1 MTILTALPLQLTPTM
16 ITIVAAMT
24 LGFLAVLAVCIISW
38 RQTREKRKE
47 LSYAGDI
54 LMHAITMGG
63 ISVLRVKT
71 DKDKVSNIYGEMV
84 PQEGMTGKEYL
95 ERVHPDDRQNVE
107 QFLNRLSMRQTTAN
121 VLHYCWNAAPTGEPP
136 CWRNLRNSAIAEG
149 DKTPLDIVCTLTDET
164 DSVMERQ
171 QEHDLALRYQSIF
184 DRSIVGMSIY
194 DKEGMLLASNSNMR
208 QFMNM
213 GSAYDKMYFGESVFT
228 RAPFRD
234 IMDKN
239 MKTDLY
245 FCTKLVI
252 PERNVNSYH
261 ELLVHPVLDEQGET
275 QFFCMTGRDITTER
289 DLYLQERD
297 NNEAMRKMNEE
308 IQNYETEL
316 QYMMEKC
323 DMRVWR
329 MDFKQRE
336 VTFYKGLSNYEQKIS
351 LNTFKDYFLG
361 DTVTAQHFDAP
372 EAYFAKPSSSLCH
385 MRPVF
390 HQKNATE
397 WNMVDFV
404 PINDEAGTPIGC
416 FGTIR
421 NASSLIHAQEKL
433 KEETRRA
440 NDSARLKSI
449 FMANM
454 THEIRTPL
462 NAIVGFSDLLP
473 MMQTPAEKKELLQVI
488 MSNCDMLV
496 RLINDILEIS
506 SMDGSAIIVNPEE
519 VDFAKVFDEQCLS
532 LAKRIQQP
540 GVEFI
545 KDNPYTTLTL
555 SIDQRRVRQVI
566 TNFVINA
573 IKYTQQGHIKA
584 GYRIEQPDGTT
595 NHLYIYC
602 EDTGVGIP
610 KDKQATVFDRFVK
623 LNDYVQGT
631 GLGLSICKAIATR
644 CGGEIG
650 VESEGEGHGS
660 TFWLR
665 LPVTLINEERP

>member
-1 MTILTALPLQLTPTM
+1 
-16 ITIVAAMT
+16 
-24 LGFLAVLAVCIISW
+24 
-38 RQTREKRKE
+38 
-47 LSYAGDI
+47 
-54 LMHAITMGG
+54 
-63 ISVLRVKT
+63 
-71 DKDKVSNIYGEMV
+71 
-84 PQEGMTGKEYL
+84 
-95 ERVHPDDRQNVE
+95 
-107 QFLNRLSMRQTTAN
+107 
-121 VLHYCWNAAPTGEPP
+121 
-136 CWRNLRNSAIAEG
+136 
-149 DKTPLDIVCTLTDET
+149 
-164 DSVMERQ
+164 
-171 QEHDLALRYQSIF
+171 
-184 DRSIVGMSIY
+184 
-194 DKEGMLLASNSNMR
+194 
-208 QFMNM
+208 
-213 GSAYDKMYFGESVFT
+213 
-228 RAPFRD
+228 
-234 IMDKN
+234 
-239 MKTDLY
+239 
-245 FCTKLVI
+245 
-252 PERNVNSYH
+252 
-261 ELLVHPVLDEQGET
+261 
-275 QFFCMTGRDITTER
+275 MTGRDITTER

-361 DTVTAQHFDAP
+361 DTVAAQHFDAP
-372 EAYFAKPSSSLCH
+372 ETHFAKPSSSLCH

-397 WNMVDFV
+397 WNMVDYV
-404 PINDEAGTPIGC
+404 PINDEEGTPIGC

-421 NASSLIHAQEKL
+421 NVSSLIHAQEKL

-540 GVEFI
+540 G
-545 KDNPYTTLTL
+545 
-555 SIDQRRVRQVI
+555 R
-566 TNFVINA
+566 
-573 IKYTQQGHIKA
+573 
-584 GYRIEQPDGTT
+584 
-595 NHLYIYC
+595 
-602 EDTGVGIP
+602 
-610 KDKQATVFDRFVK
+610 
-623 LNDYVQGT
+623 
-631 GLGLSICKAIATR
+631 
-644 CGGEIG
+644 
-650 VESEGEGHGS
+650 
-660 TFWLR
+660 
-665 LPVTLINEERP
+665 

>member
-1 MTILTALPLQLTPTM
+1 
-16 ITIVAAMT
+16 
-24 LGFLAVLAVCIISW
+24 
-38 RQTREKRKE
+38 
-47 LSYAGDI
+47 
-54 LMHAITMGG
+54 
-63 ISVLRVKT
+63 
-71 DKDKVSNIYGEMV
+71 
-84 PQEGMTGKEYL
+84 
-95 ERVHPDDRQNVE
+95 
-107 QFLNRLSMRQTTAN
+107 MRQTSAN
-121 VLHYCWNAAPTGEPP
+121 VLHYRWNTASAGQAP

-149 DKTPLDIVCTLTDET
+149 ERIPLDIVCTLTDET
-164 DSVMERQ
+164 DSMMEQQ

-184 DRSIVGMSIY
+184 DRSIVGMAIY
-194 DKEGMLLASNSNMR
+194 DKEGMLLASNSNM
-208 QFMNM
+208 QEFMNM
-213 GSAYDKMYFGESVFT
+213 SSDKDKLYFGEPLFN
-228 RAPFRD
+228 RQPFHD

-239 MKTDLY
+239 LKTDLH

-252 PERNVNSYH
+252 PERKVNSYH
-261 ELLVHPVLDEQGET
+261 ELLIHPVLDDQGET
-275 QFFCMTGRDITTER
+275 QFFCITGRDITTER
-289 DLYLQERD
+289 DLYLQERN

-329 MDFKQRE
+329 MDFQQRE

-361 DTVTAQHFDAP
+361 DTVIAQHLENP
-372 EAYFAKPSSSLCH
+372 ETYFTKPASSLCH

-390 HQKNATE
+390 HQKDSTE
-397 WNMVDFV
+397 WNMVDYV
-404 PINDEAGTPIGC
+404 PINDEQGTPIGC
-416 FGTIR
+416 FGIIR
-421 NASSLIHAQEKL
+421 NVSSLIHAQEKL

-440 NDSARLKSI
+440 NDSARQKSV

-462 NAIVGFSDLLP
+462 NSIVGFSDLLP

-488 MSNCDMLV
+488 MTNCDMLV

-506 SMDGSAIIVNPEE
+506 SLDGSAIIINPEE

-532 LAKRIQQP
+532 LAQRIQQP

-545 KDNPYTTLTL
+545 KDNPYTTLIL
-555 SIDQRRVRQVI
+555 SIDQRRIRQVI
-566 TNFVINA
+566 SNFVINA
-573 IKYTQQGHIKA
+573 IKYTQQGHIKV
-584 GYRIEQPDGTT
+584 GYRIEQTDTST
-595 NHLYIYC
+595 HHLYFYC
-602 EDTGVGIP
+602 EDTGTGIP
-610 KDKQATVFDRFVK
+610 KDKQATIFDRFVK

-650 VESEGEGHGS
+650 IESEGEGCGS

-665 LPVTLINEERP
+665 MPVTLKNEKSL

>member
-1 MTILTALPLQLTPTM
+1 MNILTATPLQLTPAM
-16 ITIVAAMT
+16 IVLVTVMTI
-24 LGFLAVLAVCIISW
+24 GFLAVLTVCIIS
-38 RQTREKRKE
+38 RRRTRAKRKE

-54 LMHAITMGG
+54 LRHAITMGG
-63 ISVLRVKT
+63 ISVLNVKT
-71 DKDKVSNIYGEMV
+71 GKGKVSNLYGELV
-84 PQEGMTGKEYL
+84 PQEGMTIKEYL
-95 ERVHPDDRQNVE
+95 ERVHPNDRRDVE
-107 QFLNRLSMRQTTAN
+107 QFFNRLSMKQTSAN
-121 VLHYCWNAAPTGEPP
+121 VLHYCWNTALTGEPP

-149 DKTPLDIVCTLTDET
+149 TKTPLDIVCTLTDET
-164 DSVMERQ
+164 DSVRERQ
-171 QEHDLALRYQSIF
+171 QEHDLAQRYQSIF

-194 DKEGMLLASNSNMR
+194 DKEGILLAANTNM
-208 QFMNM
+208 QEFMNM
-213 GSAYDKMYFGESVFT
+213 GSAWDKLYFNESVFN
-228 RAPFRD
+228 RQPFCD
-234 IMDKN
+234 IMNKDL
-239 MKTDLY
+239 KTDLH
-245 FCTKLVI
+245 FCTKLII
-252 PERNVNSYH
+252 PERKINNYH

-275 QFFCMTGRDITTER
+275 QFFCITGRDITTER

-297 NNEAMRKMNEE
+297 NNEAMRKINEE

-336 VTFYKGLSNYEQKIS
+336 VTFYKGLSNYEQKID

-361 DTVTAQHFDAP
+361 DPVFTQHIDNP
-372 EAYFAKPSSSLCH
+372 EIYFAKPSSSLCH

-397 WNMVDFV
+397 WNMVDYV
-404 PINDEAGTPIGC
+404 PINDEQGTPIGC

-421 NASSLIHAQEKL
+421 NVSSLIHAQEKL

-440 NDSARLKSI
+440 NDSARQKSV

-462 NAIVGFSDLLP
+462 NSIVGFSDLLP
-473 MMQTPAEKKELLQVI
+473 MMQTQAEKKELLQVI

-506 SMDGSAIIVNPEE
+506 SMDGSAIIIEPEE

-532 LAKRIQQP
+532 LANRIEQP
-540 GVEFI
+540 EVEFI

-555 SIDQRRVRQVI
+555 SIDQRRIRQVI

-573 IKYTQQGHIKA
+573 IKYTKQGHIKA
-584 GYRIEQPDGTT
+584 GYRIEQTNGTT
-595 NHLYIYC
+595 NLYIYC

-610 KDKQATVFDRFVK
+610 KDKQATIFDRFVK
-623 LNDYVQGT
+623 LNDYVQGS

-650 VESEGEGHGS
+650 IESEGEGCGS

-665 LPVTLINEERP
+665 LPVTLINKESV